1 MGNNEDWQ
9 LAESSLQGALEEIN
23 MDFKINEG
31 MEHSTGKMLD
41 N

>member
-1 MGNNEDWQ
+1 MGSNEDWQ
-9 LAESSLQGALEEIN
+9 LAESSLQGTLEE
-23 MDFKINEG
+23 